1 MSSVGGRV
9 LHRMSGYM
17 LHFVPA
23 SSPGLYVYQN
33 FLLVF
38 MYVYIVDFAKSKV
51 DDLAMIL
58 MIVVGL
64 DAAKAEMN
72 IKTCPCKETC
82 SRFQTK

>member
-1 MSSVGGRV
+1 
-9 LHRMSGYM
+9 M
-17 LHFVPA
+17 LD
-23 SSPGLYVYQN
+23 YQN

-58 MIVVGL
+58 ILMIVGGL

>member
-1 MSSVGGRV
+1 
-9 LHRMSGYM
+9 
-17 LHFVPA
+17 
-23 SSPGLYVYQN
+23 
-33 FLLVF
+33 

-58 MIVVGL
+58 MIVGGL

-72 IKTCPCKETC
+72 IKICPCKETC

>member
-1 MSSVGGRV
+1 
-9 LHRMSGYM
+9 M
-17 LHFVPA
+17 LD
-23 SSPGLYVYQN
+23 YQN

-38 MYVYIVDFAKSKV
+38 MYVYRVDFAKSKV

-58 MIVVGL
+58 ILMIVGGL

-72 IKTCPCKETC
+72 IKICPCKETC